1 MISVKRS
8 VRHDIKLV
16 QVTFDGE
23 VTDEDLLSGADNE
36 VWSDPVLVRY
46 PLLVDLRDVER
57 ISARVDSIRSFAWMS
72 HEKEREKRPRLAL
85 VANRPATF
93 GTTRM
98 YQLIRQAQ
106 PDNTVDIAVFT
117 DLAQAQRWL
126 GVPVQGEDRPEPT
139 DR

>member
-1 MISVKRS
+1 MISVKS
-8 VRHDIKLV
+8 SIHHDLKLV

-23 VTDEDLLSGADNE
+23 ITDEDLLRSADSE

-46 PLLVDLRDVER
+46 PLLADLRDVDR
-57 ISARVDSIRSFAWMS
+57 ISAGVDSIRSFAWMS
-72 HEKEREKRPRLAL
+72 HEKEREKRPRVAL

-126 GVPVQGEDRPEPT
+126 GIPVQVDETPDSADE
-139 DR
+139 

>member
-1 MISVKRS
+1 MS
-8 VRHDIKLV
+8 VRSSIHHDLKLV
-16 QVTFDGE
+16 HVTFDGDI
-23 VTDEDLLSGADNE
+23 TDEDLLRSADNE
-36 VWSDPVLVRY
+36 VWTDPVLVRY
-46 PLLVDLRDVER
+46 PLLADLRDVER

-72 HEKEREKRPRLAL
+72 HEKEREKRPRVAL

-126 GVPVQGEDRPEPT
+126 GVPVET
-139 DR
+139 DDKPPPSEK